1 MIRADAIIVG
11 GGLMGLSTA
20 LHLGLRGRKVI
31 VLERQSPGRHASGVN
46 AGGLRQL
53 NRHMAEIPLTVAA
66 AEIWRNIADLV
77 DSDCDMVL
85 NGQVKVAETEAE
97 LQTLQARVDELNTKG
112 FYHERIIDQGMLYKL
127 VPKLVG
133 GCVGALYSSED
144 GFARPFHA
152 ATAFRNKATALGVQI
167 HTAVEVLNIDQGYDG
182 WNVDTSQGTF
192 SAQNLVNCAG
202 AWANSIAEKFGEAV
216 PLTPRAPMLMVTER
230 LPPFLKPVV
239 GAVGHK
245 LSFKQMQNGT
255 VIIGGAH
262 MARLDIDKQQT
273 EIDFTGLKTSAQTVT
288 QLFPHM
294 SAARIV
300 RAWAGIEAFMPDNIP
315 VISPSSRARGVFHA
329 FGFSAHGFQLSPVVG
344 RIMSELILDG
354 KTTLPIAPF
363 DIRRFQA
370 EDNKPVLGKSCSGR
384 SNCAADARL

>member
-1 MIRADAIIVG
+1 MIKADVIIIG

-20 LHLGLRGRKVI
+20 LHLGLRGNIAI

-53 NRHMAEIPLTVAA
+53 NRHLAEIPLSVAA
-66 AEIWRNIADLV
+66 AEMWKNITDLV
-77 DSDCDMVL
+77 ETDCDVVL

-97 LQTLQARVDELNTKG
+97 LQTLRARVDELNAYG
-112 FYHERIIDQGMLYKL
+112 FYHERIIDQEMLYKL
-127 VPKLVG
+127 VPKLVS
-133 GCVGALYSSED
+133 GCPGALYTSDD

-152 ATAFRNKATALGVQI
+152 TTAFRNKAAALGAKI
-167 HTAVEVLNIDQGYDG
+167 HTAVEVLGIDQANDG
-182 WNVDTSQGTF
+182 WKIDTSQGTF
-192 SAQNLVNCAG
+192 SAPNLVNCAG
-202 AWANSIAEKFGEAV
+202 AWANSIAEKFGDAV

-245 LSFKQMQNGT
+245 LSFKQMPNGT

-262 MARLDIDKQQT
+262 MARLDIDQQRT
-273 EIDFTGLKTSAQTVT
+273 EIDFMGLQTSAQTVT
-288 QLFPHM
+288 QLFPQM
-294 SAARIV
+294 SRVRIV
-300 RAWAGIEAFMPDNIP
+300 RAWAGIDGFMPDNIP
-315 VISPSSRARGVFHA
+315 VISPSSKAQGLFHA

-354 KTTLPIAPF
+354 KTTLPIEPF
-363 DIRRFQA
+363 DIKRFLMKENRA
-370 EDNKPVLGKSCSGR
+370 G
-384 SNCAADARL
+384 

>member
-1 MIRADAIIVG
+1 MIKTDAIIIG

-20 LHLGLRGRKVI
+20 LHLVLRGKKVI
-31 VLERQSPGRHASGVN
+31 VLERQSPARHASGVN

-66 AEIWRNIADLV
+66 SEIWKNISDLV
-77 DSDCDMVL
+77 DSDCDVVL
-85 NGQVKVAETEAE
+85 SGQVKVAETEAE
-97 LQTLQARVDELNTKG
+97 LQTLQARVDELNAKG
-112 FYHERIIDQGMLYKL
+112 FYHERIIDQEMLYEL
-127 VPKLVG
+127 VPKLVS
-133 GCVGALYSSED
+133 GCVGALYSPDD

-152 ATAFRNKATALGVQI
+152 ATAFRNKA
-167 HTAVEVLNIDQGYDG
+167 
-182 WNVDTSQGTF
+182 TF

-202 AWANSIAEKFGEAV
+202 AWANSIAAKFGEAV

-262 MARLDIDKQQT
+262 MARLDIDQQQT
-273 EIDFTGLKTSAQTVT
+273 EIDFTGLKVSAQTVT

-294 SAARIV
+294 SAVRIV
-300 RAWAGIEAFMPDNIP
+300 RAWAGIEGFMPDNIP
-315 VISPSSRARGVFHA
+315 VISRSSRARGVYHA

-354 KTTLPIAPF
+354 KTALPIAPF
-363 DIRRFQA
+363 DIRRFQV
-370 EDNKPVLGKSCSGR
+370 EENKP
-384 SNCAADARL
+384 AAATGSRQRGQIPS

>member
-1 MIRADAIIVG
+1 MIKSDVIIIG

-20 LHLGLRGRKVI
+20 LHLALRGKKVI
-31 VLERQSPGRHASGVN
+31 LLERQSPGRHASGVN

-66 AEIWRNIADLV
+66 SEIWKNISDLV
-77 DSDCDMVL
+77 DSDCDVVL
-85 NGQVKVAETEAE
+85 SGQVKVAETEAE
-97 LQTLQARVDELNTKG
+97 LQTLHARVDELNANG
-112 FYHERIIDQGMLYKL
+112 FYHERIIDRQMLYEL
-127 VPKLVG
+127 VPKLVS

-152 ATAFRNKATALGVQI
+152 ATAFRNKATALGAQI
-167 HTAVEVLNIDQGYDG
+167 HTAVEVLSIDQVNDG
-182 WNVDTSQGTF
+182 WKVDTSQGTF
-192 SAQNLVNCAG
+192 SAQKVVNCAG
-202 AWANSIAEKFGEAV
+202 AWANSIAAQFDEAV
-216 PLTPRAPMLMVTER
+216 PLTPGAPMLMVTER

-262 MARLDIDKQQT
+262 MARLDIDRQKT
-273 EIDFTGLKTSAQTVT
+273 EINFAGLKTSAQTVT

-294 SAARIV
+294 SEVRIV

-315 VISPSSRARGVFHA
+315 VISPSSTARGVFHA

-354 KTTLPIAPF
+354 KTDLPIAPF
-363 DIRRFQA
+363 DIRRFQVQ
-370 EDNKPVLGKSCSGR
+370 ENKPAS
-384 SNCAADARL
+384 AAGS

>member
-1 MIRADAIIVG
+1 MIKTDAIIIG

-20 LHLGLRGRKVI
+20 LHLALRGRKVI
-31 VLERQSPGRHASGVN
+31 VLERQSPARHASGVN

-66 AEIWRNIADLV
+66 SEIWKNIADLV
-77 DSDCDMVL
+77 DSDCDVVL
-85 NGQVKVAETEAE
+85 SGQVKIAETEAE
-97 LQTLQARVDELNTKG
+97 LQTLQARVDELNANG
-112 FYHERIIDQGMLYKL
+112 FYHERIIDPEKLYEL
-127 VPKLVG
+127 VPKLVS
-133 GCVGALYSSED
+133 GCVGALYSPDD

-152 ATAFRNKATALGVQI
+152 ATAFRNKAAALGAKI
-167 HTAVEVLNIDQGYDG
+167 YTAVEVLNIDQGNDG
-182 WNVDTSQGTF
+182 WKVDTSQGTF

-202 AWANSIAEKFGEAV
+202 AWANRIAAKFGEAV

-262 MARLDIDKQQT
+262 MARLDIDQQQT
-273 EIDFTGLKTSAQTVT
+273 EINFTGLKVSAQTVT

-294 SAARIV
+294 SGVRIV
-300 RAWAGIEAFMPDNIP
+300 RAWAGIEGFMPDNIP
-315 VISPSSRARGVFHA
+315 VISPSSKARGVFHA

-354 KTTLPIAPF
+354 RTALPIAPF
-363 DIRRFQA
+363 DIRRFQM
-370 EDNKPVLGKSCSGR
+370 EEGKPV
-384 SNCAADARL
+384 AAAAS

>member
-1 MIRADAIIVG
+1 MTKVDAIIIG

-20 LHLGLRGRKVI
+20 LHLGLRGKKVI

-66 AEIWRNIADLV
+66 SEIWKNIADLV
-77 DSDCDMVL
+77 DSDCDVAL

-97 LQTLQARVDELNTKG
+97 LQTLQARVDELNASG
-112 FYHERIIDQGMLYKL
+112 FHHERIIDPDRLYQL
-127 VPKLVG
+127 VPKLVS
-133 GCVGALYSSED
+133 GCTGALYSPDD

-152 ATAFRNKATALGVQI
+152 ATAFRNKAAALGAQI
-167 HTAVEVLNIDQGYDG
+167 HTGVEVLGFDQSDAG
-182 WNVDTSQGTF
+182 WKVDTSQGTF
-192 SAQNLVNCAG
+192 SAPNLVNCAG
-202 AWANSIAEKFGEAV
+202 AWANSIAERFGEAV

-230 LPPFLKPVV
+230 LPPFLEPVV

-262 MARLDIDKQQT
+262 MARLDIDRQRT
-273 EIDFTGLKTSAQTVT
+273 EVDFMGLKTSAQTVT

-294 SAARIV
+294 SAVRIV

-315 VISPSSRARGVFHA
+315 VISPSSTAQGVFHA

-354 KTTLPIAPF
+354 KTDMPIAPF
-363 DIRRFQA
+363 DIRRFQLQESRA
-370 EDNKPVLGKSCSGR
+370 V
-384 SNCAADARL
+384 

>member
-1 MIRADAIIVG
+1 MIKTDAIIIG
-11 GGLMGLSTA
+11 AGLMGLSSA
-20 LHLGLRGRKVI
+20 LHLVLRGKKVV

-53 NRHMAEIPLTVAA
+53 NRHMAEIPLSVAA
-66 AEIWRNIADLV
+66 SEIWKNISDLV
-77 DSDCDMVL
+77 DSDCDVVL
-85 NGQVKVAETEAE
+85 NGQVKVAETEAQ
-97 LQTLQARVDELNTKG
+97 LQTLQARVDELNARG
-112 FYHERIIDQGMLYKL
+112 FYHERIIDQQMLYEL
-127 VPKLVG
+127 VPKLVS
-133 GCVGALYSSED
+133 GCPGALYSPED

-152 ATAFRNKATALGVQI
+152 ATAFRNKATALGAQI
-167 HTAVEVLNIDQGYDG
+167 RTAVEVLDIDQSDDG
-182 WNVDTSQGTF
+182 WKVDTNQGTF
-192 SAQNLVNCAG
+192 SAQSLVNCAG

-262 MARLDIDKQQT
+262 LAQLDIDRQQT
-273 EIDFTGLKTSAQTVT
+273 EIDFAELKTSAQTVT

-294 SAARIV
+294 SGVRIV

-315 VISPSSRARGVFHA
+315 VISLSSKARGVYHA

-354 KTTLPIAPF
+354 KTALPIAPF
-363 DIRRFQA
+363 DIRRFQV
-370 EDNKPVLGKSCSGR
+370 EEEKPVAAKPGDGR
-384 SNCAADARL
+384 SNVPSEA